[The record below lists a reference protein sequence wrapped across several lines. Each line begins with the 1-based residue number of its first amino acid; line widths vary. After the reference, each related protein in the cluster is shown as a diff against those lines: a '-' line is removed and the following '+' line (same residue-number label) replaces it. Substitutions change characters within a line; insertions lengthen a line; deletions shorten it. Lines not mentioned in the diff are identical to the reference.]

1 MVFILSYMHYDF
13 YLWPR
18 IFRSADT
25 TVRMF
30 DRRKLTSGAV
40 GSPLHIFEGHKAAV
54 LCVQAS
60 SNLVFLLNLLFL
72 NYANCL

>member
-1 MVFILSYMHYDF
+1 
-13 YLWPR
+13 
-18 IFRSADT
+18 
-25 TVRMF
+25 MF